1 MSRNHCNPVSS
12 FLSKTKS
19 ASICWTRFRNH
30 QKPSLDSPGLG
41 LAGGIM
47 ANLRSR
53 LLITMGNTARPGFT
67 RYSIG
72 LYTWSRK
79 RRLHCNYGSKI
90 NVDEPQCLPSH
101 ILFWSL
107 FCIAALKCTRVLL
120 LKEMSSPYRPKLVL
134 NVFFVCLHWVCWYH
148 TFSQCS
154 LSLVKGLS
162 EQCAAALEFVTFNWI
177 SPS

>member
-1 MSRNHCNPVSS
+1 
-12 FLSKTKS
+12 
-19 ASICWTRFRNH
+19 
-30 QKPSLDSPGLG
+30 
-41 LAGGIM
+41 M

-72 LYTWSRK
+72 FYTWSWK
-79 RRLHCNYGSKI
+79 QRLHCNYVSKI

-101 ILFWSL
+101 ILFWPI
-107 FCIAALKCTRVLL
+107 FCTAALKCTRVLL
-120 LKEMSSPYRPKLVL
+120 LKEMSSPYRPKRVF
-134 NVFFVCLHWVCWYH
+134 NVVFVCCIGCAD

-162 EQCAAALEFVTFNWI
+162 EQCCSFGVCYI
-177 SPS
+177 